1 MPDLIVLEDSDE
13 NKVLLDPKFRE
24 RLTMISN
31 IKEKHGIDLLNYD
44 SFEDYMTAYLSS
56 MDTKVLEC
64 MKHCLDSSGI
74 SDEVL
79 DAVLEARLTN
89 TTMLAASI

>member
-1 MPDLIVLEDSDE
+1 MPELIVLEGSDE
-13 NKVLLDPKFRE
+13 NKVLLDPELRE

-31 IKEKHGIDLLNYD
+31 IKEKHGIDFLNYD

-56 MDTKVLEC
+56 LDTKVLEC
-64 MKHCLDSSGI
+64 MKHCLDLSGI

-79 DAVLEARLTN
+79 YAVLEVRLMN
-89 TTMLAASI
+89 TTMLAVSI

>member
-1 MPDLIVLEDSDE
+1 MPDLIVLEDSNE
-13 NKVLLDPKFRE
+13 NKVLLDPEFRE

-64 MKHCLDSSGI
+64 IKHCLDSSGI

-79 DAVLEARLTN
+79 DDVLEARLTN
-89 TTMLAASI
+89 TTMLAASV

>member
-1 MPDLIVLEDSDE
+1 MPSLIVLEDSDE
-13 NKVLLDPKFRE
+13 NKVLLDPEFRE

-44 SFEDYMTAYLSS
+44 SFEDYMMAYLSS
-56 MDTKVLEC
+56 VDTKVLEC

-79 DAVLEARLTN
+79 DDVLEARLTN
-89 TTMLAASI
+89 TTMLAAIV

>member
-1 MPDLIVLEDSDE
+1 MPNLILDE
-13 NKVLLDPKFRE
+13 NKALLEPEFHGAI
-24 RLTMISN
+24 TMISN

-56 MDTKVLEC
+56 LDTKVLEC
-64 MKHCLDSSGI
+64 MKHCLDSGGI

-89 TTMLAASI
+89 TTMLAVSI

>member
-1 MPDLIVLEDSDE
+1 MPDLIVLEDSNE
-13 NKVLLDPKFRE
+13 NKALLDPKFRE

-31 IKEKHGIDLLNYD
+31 IKEKHGIDLLNYG

-64 MKHCLDSSGI
+64 MKHCLDSAGI
-74 SDEVL
+74 SDGALE
-79 DAVLEARLTN
+79 DVLEARFTN
-89 TTMLAASI
+89 TTMLAVSI